1 MAEYPISKS
10 QARLTSILNLS
21 TDGTANHAARVL
33 EAAGYS
39 PDAVPAGGTWRT
51 AARLTDDE
59 LVDATRLSQDRE
71 PRIVS
76 TETTAEYR
84 ANQYSGPRTAGD
96 YIRAAKARERQ
107 GGPYISSGDAEDIL
121 DDLAAANLQPADQ
134 ETGQR
139 QLQEDY

>member
-10 QARLTSILNLS
+10 QARLTSILNLT

-51 AARLTDDE
+51 AAKLTDDE
-59 LVDATRLSQDRE
+59 LVAATRLSQDRE

-84 ANQYSGPRTAGD
+84 ASQYSGPRTAGD
-96 YIRAAKARERQ
+96 YIRAAKARARQ
-107 GGPYISSGDAEDIL
+107 GSTYVPRGNDEDIL
-121 DDLAAANLQPADQ
+121 DDLAAANVQPADQ
-134 ETGQR
+134 ATGQR
-139 QLQEDY
+139 QLREDY